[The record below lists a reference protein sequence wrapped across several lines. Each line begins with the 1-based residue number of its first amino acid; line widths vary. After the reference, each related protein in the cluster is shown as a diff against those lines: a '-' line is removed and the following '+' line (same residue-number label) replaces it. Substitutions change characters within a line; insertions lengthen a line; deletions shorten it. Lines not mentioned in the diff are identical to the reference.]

1 MTIALV
7 NDARMDERLLKL
19 LVREIALTVSRGTT
33 SGPQDSR
40 HDLGYGKTFNDK
52 QSQRMSNSSFPYADP
67 DDYKDLEYSDE
78 ELEQSS
84 DVADK
89 MYVAKTMDPG
99 DPAKTDPFYFVGG
112 NTTMA
117 GGGGRSAIN
126 AGTNSFYFKKGR
138 SKLIDCF
145 NNIDDML
152 LKVESASNSM
162 VPLPGTWSDAPT
174 TSGGGATYITL
185 KKGKVGGTK
194 KGWSKPNDAVAIEA
208 EDEESQGIMSV
219 WDILKQRRYEQGLE

>member
-1 MTIALV
+1 MTTALV

-52 QSQRMSNSSFPYADP
+52 QSQRMSNSSFPYTDP
-67 DDYKDLEYSDE
+67 DDYKDLEYTDD

-117 GGGGRSAIN
+117 GGGGRLEPSDPIVQKSDPEGTAI
-126 AGTNSFYFKKGR
+126 SPQCRK
-138 SKLIDCF
+138 
-145 NNIDDML
+145 IDD
-152 LKVESASNSM
+152 S
-162 VPLPGTWSDAPT
+162 
-174 TSGGGATYITL
+174 
-185 KKGKVGGTK
+185 
-194 KGWSKPNDAVAIEA
+194 VAEIPHQH
-208 EDEESQGIMSV
+208 S
-219 WDILKQRRYEQGLE
+219 